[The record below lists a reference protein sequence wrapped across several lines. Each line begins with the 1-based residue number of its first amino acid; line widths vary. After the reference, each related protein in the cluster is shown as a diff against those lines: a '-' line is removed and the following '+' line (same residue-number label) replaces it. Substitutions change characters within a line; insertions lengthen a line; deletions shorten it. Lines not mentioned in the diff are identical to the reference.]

1 MKKIL
6 KSFALAGCAAFA
18 VLVASTAQAASTG
31 FNQTGAG
38 PYDYNTTAN
47 WVGSTINGIWDTS
60 LTLTS
65 AQTNTFASDTVLTTG
80 LTFNY
85 AGAFPLTLMATNPG
99 TVNLTLAGDISM
111 STTTNGNAANVTIGD
126 ATNHV
131 NINLG
136 GVTRTITVASNVLV
150 LNDVVSNG
158 GITKAGA
165 GNLKLQ
171 GTNTYAGVTA
181 INAGAVAIRANDA
194 LGTTAGNTTIAAN
207 AGQLQLQNNIICP
220 EPITV
225 TGGNAVSPFLI
236 PITSSSGSNTLTG
249 SVTLNAAATSLTAF
263 SAGASA
269 WLNLNGAVTR
279 DSAGALNMNVANAS
293 TIVVNNAINNQG
305 GNFTIK
311 GPLASGQT
319 GTVRWNVS
327 GHSFGTLQVRD
338 AGTIQ
343 LGANDAF
350 ATGSTLT
357 VGVSGGG
364 ANTDIGTFDLGGYN
378 QTLGTLNLTRGGNA
392 TQTIDAFRMVTN
404 SGSSLSTLTVGSG
417 GGSVFG
423 VIVDGANANAKVAL
437 TKTNNSGTLT
447 LRSINTYTGPTTI
460 NGGTLTLGQGTT
472 NAAGANVFGSLSSGT
487 SLFINSNAT
496 FDVSALATNTGTYTF
511 TPASL
516 TASGLGGSGQARIVG
531 SVGGT
536 VDLTN
541 KPITLVWS
549 GPSSGTN
556 NGLYAMN
563 VVSSTLNLS
572 SNQFTV
578 VVPGAA
584 LTDGQYQIV
593 FAPTLTGSVDPTPLY
608 TGGNGVAANYTGKII
623 IAGNNV
629 YLTVTL
635 NTYTV
640 TYATN
645 NATSGTAPTDSNTY
659 TNGQTVTVLANT
671 GGLTR
676 TGYTLTGWNTAAD
689 GSGTTYAVTGSAT
702 FTIGPANVKLW
713 PVWTVAVTSPAYITN
728 SIINGNKLVLSWPNG
743 QGWKLE
749 SQTNTLLTGLSNNWV
764 TNTGA
769 TSPFTNTIDPAQPA
783 VFYRLTQ

>member
-1 MKKIL
+1 MKSSI
-6 KSFALAGCAAFA
+6 KSIALAGGAALAVFA
-18 VLVASTAQAASTG
+18 VSTVHAATTG

-38 PYDYNTTAN
+38 PYDYNTAGN
-47 WVGSTINGIWDTS
+47 WVSSTINGLWDTS

-65 AQTNTFASDTVLTTG
+65 AQTNTFAIDTVLTTG

-158 GITKAGA
+158 GMTKAGA

-171 GTNTYAGVTA
+171 GTNTYDGVTT
-181 INAGAVAIRANDA
+181 INAGSVAIRTGNA
-194 LGTTAGNTTIAAN
+194 LGSTVGNTAITAN
-207 AGQLQLQNNIICP
+207 GGQLQLQNNIICP

-225 TGGNAVSPFLI
+225 TGGNSTSPFLV

-249 SVTLNAAATSLTAF
+249 SVTLNAAANSLTAF
-263 SAGASA
+263 SVGANA

-279 DSAGALNMNVANAS
+279 DSAGALNMNVANGS
-293 TIVVNNAINNQG
+293 TIVVNNTINNQA

-319 GTVRWNVS
+319 GVVRWNVS
-327 GHSFGTLQVRD
+327 GHNFGTLQVRD
-338 AGTIQ
+338 CGTIL

-350 ATGSTLT
+350 ATSSSLT

-364 ANTDIGTFDLGGYN
+364 ANTDVGTFDLGGYN
-378 QTLGTLNLTRGGNA
+378 QTLGTLNLSRGGNA

-423 VIVDGANANAKVAL
+423 VIVDGANAKVAL
-437 TKTNNSGTLT
+437 TKTNSSGTLT
-447 LRSINTYTGPTTI
+447 LRSINTYTGPTI
-460 NGGTLTLGQGTT
+460 IAGGTLTLGLGTT

-496 FDVSALATNTGTYTF
+496 LDVSALATNAGTYTF

-516 TASGLGGSGQARIVG
+516 TASGLGSNGQARIVG

-541 KPITLVWS
+541 KPISFVWS

-584 LTDGQYQIV
+584 LTDGQYQLL
-593 FAPTLTGSVDPTPLY
+593 FAPNITGSVNPTPLY
-608 TGGNGVAANYTGKII
+608 AGGNGVATNYTGKINLV
-623 IAGNNV
+623 GTNNI
-629 YLTVTL
+629 YLIVTL

-659 TNGQTVTVLANT
+659 TNGQMVTVLANT

-676 TGYTLTGWNTAAD
+676 PGYTFAGWNTASD
-689 GSGTTYAVTGSAT
+689 GSGTSYAASGSAI
-702 FTIGPANVKLW
+702 FTMGPANVKLW
-713 PVWTVAVTSPAYITN
+713 PVWTAAVTSPAYITN
-728 SIINGNKLVLSWPNG
+728 SIISGNQLVLNWPTG
-743 QGWKLE
+743 QGWVLQ
-749 SQTNTLLTGLSNNWV
+749 SNSVSLTDTNSWFPL
-764 TNTGA
+764 TGA
-769 TSPFTNTIDPAQPA
+769 TPPFTNNINPALPK
-783 VFYRLTQ
+783 VFYRLKN